1 MLTKDDIRKRREEIT
16 SLAARHGAHDVR
28 IFGSVA
34 RGDATEASDLDLLV
48 RFDPDRSLMDHG
60 MLIEELQAL
69 LGVRVDVVS
78 EAALSPRDRFSD
90 RLAREAVAL

>member
-1 MLTKDDIRKRREEIT
+1 MITREDIHNRRKEIE

-34 RGDATEASDLDLLV
+34 RGDTTETSDLDLLV
-48 RFDPDRSLMDHG
+48 RFEPDRSLMDHG
-60 MLIEELQAL
+60 MLIEELQKL

-78 EAALSPRDRFSD
+78 ERALSQQDRFSD
-90 RLAREAVAL
+90 RLLREAVPL

>member
-1 MLTKDDIRKRREEIT
+1 MVTKADLIARRDEIV
-16 SLAARHGAHDVR
+16 AIARRNGASHVR

-34 RGDATEASDLDLLV
+34 RGDSTAASDLDLVV

-60 MLIEELQAL
+60 MLIEELQDL

-78 EAALSPRDRFSD
+78 EAALAPCDRFTH
-90 RLAREAVAL
+90 RMEQEAVPL